1 MDKKLEIRRLIF
13 IIIAVNAAGFLL
25 KYFELDNYVIIIG
38 FRFHLSFILPLLI
51 YFRKEDI
58 PQIKKIFADPEHKK
72 TILPLL
78 WILLP
83 LILIIIPLYLLGKLQ
98 IGDPDY
104 FYEFGLSSIV
114 DYPVYLLWNLPQAIV
129 LFLFL
134 ATAVSS
140 TDHKIK
146 VSALILFLVFI
157 YEFIPFEIKSFNYFP
172 LVSLLLISISTG
184 ILIKYFQN
192 IYWLSIFL
200 FSIFWIHFLL
210 FGTDSEKF
218 IHLLFASRYY
228 SWEGFLDFKKE
239 LAQYLL
245 PAQLLL
251 TFITIMLSSLI
262 RNRKIGRRILAEN

>member
-104 FYEFGLSSIV
+104 FYEFGLSSVV

-134 ATAVSS
+134 ATAVSY

-172 LVSLLLISISTG
+172 LVSLLLISISAG

-200 FSIFWIHFLL
+200 FSIFWLHFIL
-210 FGTDSEKF
+210 FGSGSEKI
-218 IHLLFASRYY
+218 IHLLFASQYE
-228 SWEGFLDFKKE
+228 SWEGFFE
-239 LAQYLL
+239 LNKGIIQYLL
-245 PAQLLL
+245 PSQLVL
-251 TFITIMLSSLI
+251 TFATILVSAFF
-262 RNRKIGRRILAEN
+262 RRKLNFVF